1 MKEPEPP
8 SALTLRDIARQAGV
22 SLATVDRVLHNRP
35 GVRPDTVRRVKDA
48 IERNAFQPHVAAAEL
63 ARGRA
68 RRFAFVMPSGP
79 NLFMQQIQSH
89 LGEMSAWLSARRL
102 AVEMVATDVFDA
114 SVLASTLES
123 LVGDYDGVAV
133 VALDHPSVRAAI
145 NDLVDG
151 GTRVVTLVS
160 DVPSS
165 RRHHYVGID
174 NVAAGRTAG
183 ALVGRLVGPRPGKVA
198 IVAGSQGLRDHAERI
213 FGFNQVMTLDFS
225 QLDVLPII
233 EAQDNDERS
242 EQLLMR
248 LLDDHPDVVGLYNV
262 GAGTQGVAKS
272 LIDSGRGTQV
282 VFVGHDVTVLTR
294 KLLLQGV
301 MDAAISQNP
310 GHEARA
316 AVRVLLAL
324 ARGEPI
330 LSEQEKIRID
340 IVMRDNLPQG
350 ATVRSD
356 VCCSASNSRPDL
368 DGGTLA
374 GRATQF
380 ARRKRGQ
387 KGGRTGV
394 SRNGHRHVRGESG
407 ARERGWRDRRDS
419 RARAWAVTSRAA
431 VVRAG
436 SGCLGRCCDRRGR

>member
-133 VALDHPSVRAAI
+133 VALDHPSVRATI

-174 NVAAGRTAG
+174 NIAAGRTAG

-248 LLDDHPDVVGLYNV
+248 LLGDHPDVVGLYNV

-272 LIDSGRGTQV
+272 LIDSGRGRQV

-340 IVMRDNLPQG
+340 IVMRDNLP
-350 ATVRSD
+350 
-356 VCCSASNSRPDL
+356 
-368 DGGTLA
+368 
-374 GRATQF
+374 
-380 ARRKRGQ
+380 
-387 KGGRTGV
+387 
-394 SRNGHRHVRGESG
+394 
-407 ARERGWRDRRDS
+407 
-419 RARAWAVTSRAA
+419 
-431 VVRAG
+431 
-436 SGCLGRCCDRRGR
+436 

>member
-1 MKEPEPP
+1 MKEPDTPT
-8 SALTLRDIARQAGV
+8 ALTLRDIARQAGV

-35 GVRPDTVRRVKDA
+35 GVRPDTIRRVKEA
-48 IERNAFQPHVAAAEL
+48 IERNSFQPHVAAAEL

-79 NLFMQQIQSH
+79 NLFMQQIQSY

-102 AVEMVATDVFDA
+102 AVVTVASDVFDA
-114 SVLASTLES
+114 SVLASTLEA
-123 LVGDYDGVAV
+123 LVGEFDGVAV

-145 NDLVDG
+145 NDLVDS
-151 GTRVVTLVS
+151 GTNVVTLVS

-174 NVAAGRTAG
+174 NIAAGRSAG
-183 ALVGRLVGPRPGKVA
+183 ALVGRLVPRPGKVA

-213 FGFNQVMTLDFS
+213 FGFNQVMASEFPG
-225 QLDVLPII
+225 LDVLPVL
-233 EAQDNDERS
+233 EGHDEDERS
-242 EQLLMR
+242 EQLMTR
-248 LLDDHPDVVGLYNV
+248 LLGKHSDIVGLYNV
-262 GAGTQGVAKS
+262 GAGTQGVAKA
-272 LIDSGRGTQV
+272 LIESGRDKQA

-340 IVMRDNLPQG
+340 IVMRDNLP
-350 ATVRSD
+350 
-356 VCCSASNSRPDL
+356 
-368 DGGTLA
+368 
-374 GRATQF
+374 
-380 ARRKRGQ
+380 
-387 KGGRTGV
+387 
-394 SRNGHRHVRGESG
+394 
-407 ARERGWRDRRDS
+407 
-419 RARAWAVTSRAA
+419 
-431 VVRAG
+431 
-436 SGCLGRCCDRRGR
+436 